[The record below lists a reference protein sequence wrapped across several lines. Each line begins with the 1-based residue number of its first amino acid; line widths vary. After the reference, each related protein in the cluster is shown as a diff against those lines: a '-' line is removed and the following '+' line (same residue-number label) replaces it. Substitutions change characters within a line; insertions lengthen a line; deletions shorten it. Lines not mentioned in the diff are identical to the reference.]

1 MDNNIVC
8 AKCAGRGYYFAS
20 ESSTLRTPCSC
31 QESPKKALINAM
43 SVNAANLNHIASSG
57 KINGTLMVETERIL
71 EEYAEYRVKQLQE
84 DVERLRGVVKY
95 AHNKAYILF
104 HTKNAVSKNV
114 TTDTKKLFHCL
125 DKALSGKESK
135 TDK

>member
-84 DVERLRGVVKY
+84 EVERLRSIINEVRVY
-95 AHNKAYILF
+95 PETEEFHERLF
-104 HTKNAVSKNV
+104 LSAKGRE
-114 TTDTKKLFHCL
+114 LF
-125 DKALSGKESK
+125 KALSGKESK